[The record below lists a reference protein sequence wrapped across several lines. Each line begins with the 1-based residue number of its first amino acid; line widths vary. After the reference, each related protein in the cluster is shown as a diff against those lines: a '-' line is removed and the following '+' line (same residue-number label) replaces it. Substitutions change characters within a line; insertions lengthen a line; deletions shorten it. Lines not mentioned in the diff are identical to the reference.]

1 MNGGSVRRLIF
12 ILGFA
17 LASHNFAFA
26 APVLITE
33 AQGGGLGSAIA
44 LDSVFGAGNYN
55 SIGSYSG
62 IDTSSVFSA
71 ANSFVFLDGGAS
83 TDTNLSSFL
92 ASSGTA
98 ILNWVSNGGSLFI
111 QSGGWSES
119 IAFGPATIS
128 WSPSGLNIFGE
139 MTAAGVNA
147 FSPYGLIAGSYLGF
161 PLATTTIIGTGL
173 TNFLDGI
180 ELDDGF
186 GGTAGGGSIM
196 AGLQYGS
203 GYIMYSGLF
212 DTDPNMAIN
221 DAAPLLA
228 SAVAYTA
235 DQGGQTNIPEPISL
249 ALLGVALCG
258 IGWTVRKRKQ

>member
-1 MNGGSVRRLIF
+1 MGGSVRRIIF

-33 AQGGGLGSAIA
+33 AQGSGLGSAIA

-71 ANSFVFLDGGAS
+71 ANSFVFLDGGNG
-83 TDTNLSSFL
+83 TDTNLNSLLSTSS
-92 ASSGTA
+92 TA

-111 QSGGWSES
+111 QSAGWSES

-128 WSPSGLNIFGE
+128 WSPSSINIFGNL
-139 MTAAGVNA
+139 TAEGSSSFGAYGV
-147 FSPYGLIAGSYLGF
+147 IADSYLGF
-161 PLATTTIIGTGL
+161 FLASTTIIGNGL
-173 TNFLDGI
+173 TSFLDGV
-180 ELDDGF
+180 ELDDGA
-186 GGTAGGGSIM
+186 GGIAGGGSIL
-196 AGLQYGS
+196 AGVQYGS
-203 GYIMYSGLF
+203 GYIMYSGLT

-235 DQGGQTNIPEPISL
+235 DQGGRTNIPEPISL

>member
-1 MNGGSVRRLIF
+1 VRRLIF

-71 ANSFVFLDGGAS
+71 SNSFVFLDGGNN
-83 TDTNLSSFL
+83 TDSNLSSFL
-92 ASSGTA
+92 ISSGAA

-119 IAFGPATIS
+119 IDFGPATIS
-128 WSPSGLNIFGE
+128 WSPSSFNFFGDLTSEGAGALNSFG
-139 MTAAGVNA
+139 VIPSN
-147 FSPYGLIAGSYLGF
+147 YIGF
-161 PLATTTIIGTGL
+161 ALASTMIIGNGL
-173 TNFLDGI
+173 TSFLDGI
-180 ELDDGF
+180 TLDNGS
-186 GGTAGGGSIM
+186 GETAGGGSIM
-196 AGLQYGS
+196 AGVQYGS
-203 GYIMYSGLF
+203 GYIMYSGLT

-235 DQGGQTNIPEPISL
+235 AQGGQTNIPEPISL

-258 IGWTVRKRKQ
+258 IAWTARKRKQ